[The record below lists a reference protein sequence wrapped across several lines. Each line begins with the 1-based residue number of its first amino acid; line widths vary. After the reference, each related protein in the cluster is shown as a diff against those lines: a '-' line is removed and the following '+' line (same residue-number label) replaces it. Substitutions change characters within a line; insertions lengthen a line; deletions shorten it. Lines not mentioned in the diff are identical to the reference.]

1 MYGKI
6 RRKEM
11 YLLRKLGIP
20 LAAILILSILALI
33 TVVLIY
39 EQNGLIIPSFE
50 LPKNEQPETTVAPET
65 TVSAELK
72 TVNNYIPMSG
82 GILK

>member
-1 MYGKI
+1 
-6 RRKEM
+6 M

-39 EQNGLIIPSFE
+39 EQNGLILPSFK
-50 LPKNEQPETTVAPET
+50 LPEKEVPET
-65 TVSAELK
+65 TVSPETPVTAENQR
-72 TVNNYIPMSG
+72 VNNFYIQTSG
-82 GILK
+82 GILI

>member
-1 MYGKI
+1 
-6 RRKEM
+6 M

-39 EQNGLIIPSFE
+39 EQNGLILPSFK
-50 LPKNEQPETTVAPET
+50 LPEKEQPETTVTPET
-65 TVSAELK
+65 SVTADLE
-72 TVNNYIPMSG
+72 TVNNYYILIAG
-82 GILK
+82 GNLK